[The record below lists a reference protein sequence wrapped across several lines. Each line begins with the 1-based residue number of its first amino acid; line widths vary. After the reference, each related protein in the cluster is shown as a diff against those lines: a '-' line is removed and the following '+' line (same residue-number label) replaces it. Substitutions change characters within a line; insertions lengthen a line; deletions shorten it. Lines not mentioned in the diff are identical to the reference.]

1 MKTSYSFKEI
11 SDWRVGEG
19 LTGRVAE
26 SGQVIVVQ
34 EGFSRDPRLSSEIV
48 RQQGFE
54 SFTDV
59 PLLSKGKV
67 VGVLSLATYQRREF
81 SAEDLELLSA
91 SGNQIGVAVENAGLH
106 AQVQQ
111 QASYLNA
118 LIESSGNAIITI
130 EPEEKVLSWNRG
142 AEFIY
147 GWSKEEAIGQVIP
160 MIPQHL
166 RKEAHGWI
174 AQVTRSG
181 EPVYNIETQRLQLTA
196 LNIS

>member
-130 EPEEKVLSWNRG
+130 EPEGKVLSWNQGQSSSMDG
-142 AEFIY
+142 A
-147 GWSKEEAIGQVIP
+147 
-160 MIPQHL
+160 
-166 RKEAHGWI
+166 RKRPS
-174 AQVTRSG
+174 VRSF
-181 EPVYNIETQRLQLTA
+181 L
-196 LNIS
+196 